1 MLASPALAQPTVY
14 SVDIV
19 TDQLYTLDLA
29 TGDAN
34 SVGSGVVGF
43 GKIEGLSIQP
53 GTGVLYGLDTEADV
67 LITINTVT
75 GVGTLVGSLGTDM
88 SDAGL
93 AFADAA
99 LCMLQGTS
107 ATTTV
112 SIR

>member
-43 GKIEGLSIQP
+43 GKIEGLSSNLERGCFMDSTQRL
-53 GTGVLYGLDTEADV
+53 TY
-67 LITINTVT
+67 
-75 GVGTLVGSLGTDM
+75 
-88 SDAGL
+88 
-93 AFADAA
+93 
-99 LCMLQGTS
+99 
-107 ATTTV
+107 
-112 SIR
+112 